1 MRLLSGS
8 TMAHLLQQTF
18 FFFFT
23 EKILLFKEI
32 YYTLIYKIS
41 QDSMTFSNTFLMF
54 MITLD
59 WKFGLKIR

>member
-8 TMAHLLQQTF
+8 TMAHLLQQRF
-18 FFFFT
+18 FFSFT

-59 WKFGLKIR
+59 